1 MESDTTHP
9 WKTVLKVLLLTSC
22 ALTAFAANSILCRF
36 ALGTESIDAAGFT
49 CIRLLSGVVALF
61 LILFVRAGLSPT
73 RSMGSWSAGLML
85 FLYAVTF
92 SYAYLEL
99 DTGTG
104 ALILFGSVQTTIVGV
119 SIVRGNRLLWIEWVG
134 LAISFAGLV
143 YLLLPGVSA
152 PSIPGF
158 VLMSIAGAAWGF
170 YTLLGRGSD
179 NPLADTA
186 YNFLRSMPLTLVIL
200 IAAFGDFHITTA
212 GAMLA
217 ILSGAVTSGLGYTI
231 WYTALK
237 NITATQ
243 AAVSQLAVPVIAALG
258 GVIFMAELITLRLTV
273 AAVMILGGIFMVV
286 GGRMILID
294 KKQHRAV

>member
-1 MESDTTHP
+1 MESDTTRSR
-9 WKTVLKVLLLTSC
+9 KTVLKVFLSTSC

-36 ALGTESIDAAGFT
+36 ALGTEAIDAAGFT

-61 LILFVRAGLSPT
+61 VILLVRGGLSPT
-73 RSMGSWSAGLML
+73 RSMGSWPAGLML

-104 ALILFGSVQTTIVGV
+104 ALILFGSVQTTIIGL
-119 SIVRGNRLLWIEWVG
+119 SIVKGNRLLWIEWVG
-134 LAISFAGLV
+134 LAVSFAGLV
-143 YLLLPGVSA
+143 YLLFPGVSA
-152 PSIPGF
+152 PSILGF
-158 VLMSIAGAAWGF
+158 FLMSIAGAAWGI

-179 NPLADTA
+179 TPLADTA
-186 YNFLRSMPLTLVIL
+186 YNFLRSMPLTIL
-200 IAAFGDFHITTA
+200 ILIIAFGDFHITTT

-217 ILSGAVTSGLGYTI
+217 ILSGAITSGLGYTI

-273 AAVMILGGIFMVV
+273 AAIMILGGIFMVIV
-286 GGRMILID
+286 GRIILIEN
-294 KKQHRAV
+294 KPSKT

>member
-1 MESDTTHP
+1 MESDTTHS
-9 WKTVLKVLLLTSC
+9 WETVLKVFLFASC

-36 ALGTESIDAAGFT
+36 ALGTEAIDAAGFT

-61 LILFVRAGLSPT
+61 LILFVRYGLSLT
-73 RSMGSWSAGLML
+73 RSKGSWSAGLML

-104 ALILFGSVQTTIVGV
+104 ALILFGSVQTTMVGV
-119 SIVRGNRLLWIEWVG
+119 SIIRGNKLLLIEWVG

-143 YLLLPGVSA
+143 YLLFPGVSA
-152 PSIPGF
+152 PSILGF
-158 VLMSIAGAAWGF
+158 FLMSIAGAAWGF

-200 IAAFGDFHITTA
+200 IIAFGDFHITTT

-217 ILSGAVTSGLGYTI
+217 ILSGAITSGLGYTI
-231 WYTALK
+231 WYIALK
-237 NITATQ
+237 KYNRHTSCGFTASCSGYCCSWRGDIHGRADNT
-243 AAVSQLAVPVIAALG
+243 STNCGSRYDIG
-258 GVIFMAELITLRLTV
+258 GYIYGSSWADDIY
-273 AAVMILGGIFMVV
+273 
-286 GGRMILID
+286 
-294 KKQHRAV
+294 